1 MISVNSLQSLHDDIH
16 NVHNTKLL
24 DIKNQGNVIHFY
36 GGNNMPTQDDPN
48 FKAAII
54 FMLNE
59 INKYMLMM
67 NEKIRHLS

>member
-1 MISVNSLQSLHDDIH
+1 
-16 NVHNTKLL
+16 
-24 DIKNQGNVIHFY
+24 
-36 GGNNMPTQDDPN
+36 MPTQDDPN